1 MLSEQDPALKFKSFA
16 ADYAN
21 YRDAITA
28 DPDSGSLLFDGISDT
43 MLLLML
49 SDMIADWIDIWNMD
63 EVFSWGGWQFGWA
76 WGSWDFWDSRD
87 STEAAWGENEIHEEG
102 TTEEESQDEEDS
114 QDDEWEDADDGGD
127 DGGNDDWGDC
137 DGGSDD

>member
-1 MLSEQDPALKFKSFA
+1 MQFLKLQLKNEEKMDSYIKRFVMIRNRISRTTGYSNNDGLNNISMQILMLSEQDPALKFKSFA

-49 SDMIADWIDIWNMD
+49 SDMIAD
-63 EVFSWGGWQFGWA
+63 
-76 WGSWDFWDSRD
+76 
-87 STEAAWGENEIHEEG
+87 
-102 TTEEESQDEEDS
+102 
-114 QDDEWEDADDGGD
+114 
-127 DGGNDDWGDC
+127 
-137 DGGSDD
+137 